1 VEAPCA
7 VAAVGDQCE
16 RDPGE
21 TRRRH
26 HDRRDS
32 RINHFGENVVSTMTE
47 AALSKLDLVL
57 EHETH
62 SFLCGATQV
71 LYQSD
76 EDLAGP
82 QLHLP
87 GK

>member
-1 VEAPCA
+1 
-7 VAAVGDQCE
+7 
-16 RDPGE
+16 
-21 TRRRH
+21 
-26 HDRRDS
+26 
-32 RINHFGENVVSTMTE
+32 MTE